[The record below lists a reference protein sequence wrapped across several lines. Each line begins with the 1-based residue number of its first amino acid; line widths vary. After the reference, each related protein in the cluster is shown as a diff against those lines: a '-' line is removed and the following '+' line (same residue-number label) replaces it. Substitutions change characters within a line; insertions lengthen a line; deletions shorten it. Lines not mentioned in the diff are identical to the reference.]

1 MIDRRRYRVR
11 ASCYRRSDS
20 SDSACRENGMPPG
33 TEKFMA
39 DLLGIIASS
48 HDSEDQQIDA
58 ATKLAM
64 AYAADLKDS
73 LDKWIGKPSSDQ
85 GLISAHKAIIAEQDR
100 HPLKSAAWR
109 VLHAAENVIGDQK
122 INLRPPARVG
132 ANRART

>member
-1 MIDRRRYRVR
+1 M
-11 ASCYRRSDS
+11 
-20 SDSACRENGMPPG
+20 PG

-39 DLLGIIASS
+39 DLRGIIASS
-48 HDSEDQQIDA
+48 QHSEDQQIDA

-64 AYAADLKDS
+64 AYTADLKDS

-100 HPLKSAAWR
+100 HPLKSPAWR

-122 INLRPPARVG
+122 INLRPSARVP
-132 ANRART
+132 AHKSRS

>member
-1 MIDRRRYRVR
+1 M
-11 ASCYRRSDS
+11 
-20 SDSACRENGMPPG
+20 PG

-48 HDSEDQQIDA
+48 PESEDQQIDA

-64 AYAADLKDS
+64 AYTADLKDS
-73 LDKWIGKPSSDQ
+73 LDKRMGKPGSDQ
-85 GLISAHKAIIAEQDR
+85 GLISAHKAIVAEQGR

-122 INLRPPARVG
+122 INLRPPARVPTYKS
-132 ANRART
+132 RT